1 MKVSEPI
8 LKILNNPKYTRLIHW
23 GKLITITGGSQA
35 IVQATGLVSGII
47 VIRLLPT
54 QQYAWYT
61 LANTLLGT
69 MGILADGGISAGV
82 MAQGGKVWQ
91 DREKL
96 GAVLAT
102 GLDLRKTFALG
113 SLLVAVP
120 LLIYLLNRSGASVIT
135 ILLIVAAL
143 IPAFFVALSD
153 SLLEIIPKLHQSIIP
168 LQKNELTVSIAR
180 LMLSTLT
187 LFIFPFSYIAILAS
201 GLPRAYGNIGLRKIA
216 YSFVSKQQKPD
227 LAVRKNILFIV
238 KRILPGAL
246 YYCLSGQITI
256 WLISIFGTTNSIAE
270 VGALGRLA
278 VLLNFFSVLISTLI
292 IPRFARLENNKKLL
306 LTRFFQII
314 GTLLIFCLLLLTV
327 VWAFPEKILL
337 ILGNQYAGLEKELLI
352 NLIGSSIFLIGA
364 IIYNLYTSKGWV
376 LKPLVSISI
385 SICAITTGIIFLDV
399 STVSGVLWLNIFI
412 AAIQL
417 VYHTTYAV
425 YKLVNI

>member
-1 MKVSEPI
+1 MSEPI

>member
-1 MKVSEPI
+1 MSEPI

-120 LLIYLLNRSGASVIT
+120 LLIYLLNRSGASVTT

-227 LAVRKNILFIV
+227 LEVRKNILFIV